1 MDNSHFTW
9 SFALNVVLKDAN
21 GRTRLEVQF
30 QGETAWLTQ
39 PQVAELFQTTIPNV
53 STRIRNVFAE
63 GELQADS
70 VVKEFLT
77 TAPDEKTEPA
87 HVEKDFEAAVQEL
100 KKLPTPSRKKSKP

>member
-9 SFALNVVLKDAN
+9 SFALNVLKDAD
-21 GRTRLEVQF
+21 GRTRPEVQF

-39 PQVAELFQTTIPNV
+39 PQVAELFPTTVPNL